1 MRSEVEDSSEE
12 GTTRLQP
19 AARLAVMVRAQI
31 LPLSPRAFVRARQQL
46 LHHHLFTHDNTH
58 HLQRALLSTC
68 TPSYNCH
75 LARASSYDRAFSD
88 SDHCHCHLTAS
99 PQKSSLINLS
109 SPLPISI
116 ATRSHL
122 PRLQANVSI
131 TKHTPPPCLDK
142 ENSTSLSTRS

>member
-58 HLQRALLSTC
+58 HLQRALLITC
-68 TPSYNCH
+68 TPFSNCH
-75 LARASSYDRAFSD
+75 FARASPYDRAFSD
-88 SDHCHCHLTAS
+88 SGHCHCHLTAS

-122 PRLQANVSI
+122 PRLQANLSI